1 MIGSIVVCLNDLLL
15 IFLKGFVLCE
25 LDLVVLKGFIL
36 YEFFF
41 VIK

>member
-1 MIGSIVVCLNDLLL
+1 MIGGIEVCLNELLL
-15 IFLKGFVLCE
+15 IFLKFFVLCE
-25 LDLVVLKGFIL
+25 LDLVVLKGFSL